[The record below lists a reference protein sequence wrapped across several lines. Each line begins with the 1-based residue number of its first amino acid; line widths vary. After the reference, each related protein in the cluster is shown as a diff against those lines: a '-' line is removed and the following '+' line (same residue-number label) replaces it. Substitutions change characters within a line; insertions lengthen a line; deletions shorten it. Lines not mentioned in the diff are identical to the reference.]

1 MQEIKDSG
9 DFSQKVLN
17 HCSPTATM
25 KGNKRYYADRWDTA
39 EEFLKDSL
47 GGFGVDALFCLKI
60 HVI

>member
-47 GGFGVDALFCLKI
+47 EFWG
-60 HVI
+60 